1 MEQVLHPVAPAAGPD
16 KISRS
21 GGCSTAWLVRAGSW
35 MAALPVSRRV
45 MSHHPGH
52 NYQAHPTWTV
62 ASKDWHL
69 SRGNSVLSC
78 GEGRDSA
85 RHSHVP
91 VSLSVSKAYSQCH
104 DPPSSSP
111 TYLLLPTGLW
121 HRLVTPGDRVGL
133 GYLGKHCPGLRLG
146 AGLGV
151 EKGGWP
157 GTFGIDE
164 L

>member
-1 MEQVLHPVAPAAGPD
+1 MLGQGAAVPGSNPGGFSTHSLAPVMGARLHGTGSPYPVAPAAGSD

-52 NYQAHPTWTV
+52 SYQAHPTWTV
-62 ASKDWHL
+62 ASKDRHL
-69 SRGNSVLSC
+69 SRGSSVLSC

-104 DPPSSSP
+104 DPPSSPPPP
-111 TYLLLPTGLW
+111 TFCFLPGCGTGW
-121 HRLVTPGDRVGL
+121 
-133 GYLGKHCPGLRLG
+133 
-146 AGLGV
+146 
-151 EKGGWP
+151 
-157 GTFGIDE
+157 
-164 L
+164 